1 VPTSAPDA
9 TRPDA
14 TLQISNL
21 TVRYRGLAALSDVS
35 LRAEPGTVVSV
46 LGANGAGK
54 STLLKAISG
63 AVRTDEGT
71 ITLGGE
77 ELTGQQA
84 HLVARRGVFHLPEGR
99 GLFRDLTIREN
110 LLLAARGRPDSALD
124 EVFER
129 FPLLRDRS
137 HARASALSG
146 GQQQLLAVARIML
159 ARPRLILIDEL
170 SFGLAPLAVKD
181 AFELLA
187 ELNRDLGST
196 ALIVEQNV
204 VRALEVSSYTYVL
217 KNGSVVLEGRPD
229 ELLSSREL
237 LFSYLGAESQ
247 AQIPDAPGDARTAT
261 ERRNA

>member
-1 VPTSAPDA
+1 MPTSE
-9 TRPDA
+9 RDA
-14 TLQISNL
+14 TLEVQNL
-21 TVRYRGLAALSDVS
+21 TVRYRGLAALTGVS
-35 LRAEPGTVVSV
+35 LRADAGSIVAV

-63 AVRTDEGT
+63 SVRADEGS

-77 ELTGQQA
+77 SLNGKPA
-84 HLVARRGVFHLPEGR
+84 HVIARGGVFHLPEGR
-99 GLFRDLTIREN
+99 GLFRDLTVREN
-110 LLLAARGRPDSALD
+110 LLLAARNRPESALD
-124 EVFER
+124 EVFDR
-129 FPLLRDRS
+129 FPLLSDRS
-137 HARASALSG
+137 NARASALSG
-146 GQQQLLAVARIML
+146 GQQQILAVARIML
-159 ARPRLILIDEL
+159 MRSRLVLIDEL
-170 SFGLAPLAVKD
+170 SFGLAPLAVKG

-204 VRALEVSSYTYVL
+204 ARALEVSSYTYVL
-217 KNGSVVLEGRPD
+217 KNGSIVLEGKPE

-247 AQIPDAPGDARTAT
+247 AHITDAPGDARTTT

>member
-1 VPTSAPDA
+1 MPTSAPDA
-9 TRPDA
+9 T
-14 TLQISNL
+14 LEISGL

-35 LRAEPGTVVSV
+35 LRAESGTVVSV

-63 AVRTDEGT
+63 SVRSDAGS
-71 ITLGGE
+71 ITLGGVR
-77 ELTGQQA
+77 LDGRPA
-84 HLVARRGVFHLPEGR
+84 HLIARDGVFHLPEGR
-99 GLFRDLTIREN
+99 GLFRDLTVREN

-124 EVFER
+124 AVFER
-129 FPLLRDRS
+129 FPLLHDRS
-137 HARASALSG
+137 NARSSSLSG
-146 GQQQLLAVARIML
+146 GQQQILAVARILLM
-159 ARPRLILIDEL
+159 RSRLVLIDEL
-170 SFGLAPLAVKD
+170 SFGLAPLAVKG

-204 VRALEVSSYTYVL
+204 TRALEVSSYTYVL
-217 KNGSVVLEGRPD
+217 KNGSIVLEGRPD

-247 AQIPDAPGDARTAT
+247 AQITDAPGDARTAT

>member
-9 TRPDA
+9 TLEIKD
-14 TLQISNL
+14 L
-21 TVRYRGLAALSDVS
+21 TVRYRGLAALSNVS
-35 LRAEPGTVVSV
+35 LRADAGSVVSV

-63 AVRTDEGT
+63 AIRVDDGS

-77 ELTGQQA
+77 PLTGKA
-84 HLVARRGVFHLPEGR
+84 PHLIARDGVFHLPEGR
-99 GLFRDLTIREN
+99 GLFRDLTVREN

-124 EVFER
+124 EVFDR
-129 FPLLRDRS
+129 FQLLRDRS
-137 HARASALSG
+137 NARASALSG
-146 GQQQLLAVARIML
+146 GQQQMLAVARIML
-159 ARPRLILIDEL
+159 MRSRLILIDEL
-170 SFGLAPLAVKD
+170 SFGLAPLAVKG

-204 VRALEVSSYTYVL
+204 TRALEVSAYTYVL
-217 KNGSVVLEGRPD
+217 KNGSIVLEGRPD

-247 AQIPDAPGDARTAT
+247 AHITDAPGIARTTT